1 MFKLGHVVVDVEPRL
16 FDSVI
21 VQAKACGLPTSFRL
35 DHDRIDEPR
44 FNARRQA
51 KLFPALRSLPTN
63 NRSATISRFPIEEEL
78 GGFLPIPDAEDN
90 VLAILATEGLD
101 ETGERSHFTTASFGL
116 NHGLSERMTIG
127 GNVQAGYRSGV
138 SVVLTLH
145 CPRRLHQR

>member
-1 MFKLGHVVVDVEPRL
+1 MTELTSLGSTSTTSQAIPSSQIVADEQPFGNDL
-16 FDSVI
+16 SV
-21 VQAKACGLPTSFRL
+21 
-35 DHDRIDEPR
+35 
-44 FNARRQA
+44 
-51 KLFPALRSLPTN
+51 
-63 NRSATISRFPIEEEL
+63 PIEEEL